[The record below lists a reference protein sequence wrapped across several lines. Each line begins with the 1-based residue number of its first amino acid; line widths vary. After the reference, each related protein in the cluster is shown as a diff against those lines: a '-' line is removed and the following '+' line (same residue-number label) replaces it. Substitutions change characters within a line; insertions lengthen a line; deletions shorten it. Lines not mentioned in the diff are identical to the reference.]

1 MSTTEPIRN
10 KTDLQK
16 FMDYYAAIQP
26 NPRNQALILLGL
38 YTALRIGDILQLNW
52 RMVYDLSLIHISSIV
67 PSCIPINL
75 SFSGSALI
83 PSSSSSSRTA
93 DSR

>member
-16 FMDYYAAIQP
+16 FMNYYAAIQP

-38 YTALRIGDILQLNW
+38 LLHLELAIFY
-52 RMVYDLSLIHISSIV
+52 S
-67 PSCIPINL
+67 
-75 SFSGSALI
+75 
-83 PSSSSSSRTA
+83 
-93 DSR
+93 

>member
-16 FMDYYAAIQP
+16 FMNYYAAIQP

-38 YTALRIGDILQLNW
+38 YTALRIGVFLIGSIASVRGW
-52 RMVYDLSLIHISSIV
+52 GVY
-67 PSCIPINL
+67 
-75 SFSGSALI
+75 
-83 PSSSSSSRTA
+83 
-93 DSR
+93 